1 MKTPIEYILIRSARR
16 TLGLEVRRDLT
27 VVVRA
32 PMRCSQAAIDR
43 FVDKHRDWI
52 VRQIE
57 KQSQRPPA
65 RPEPSEQERKDMIAR
80 AKQVIPQRVEYYAA
94 IMDVKPTGITI
105 TGAQKRYGSCSAK
118 NRLCFTWRLMA
129 YPIEAIDSVVV
140 HELAHIV
147 HKNHGKAFYALVES
161 VLPDYRQRKKL
172 LEE

>member
-1 MKTPIEYILIRSARR
+1 METPINYTLIRSARR

-32 PMRCSQAAIDR
+32 PLRCSQAAIDR
-43 FVDKHRDWI
+43 FVSKNSDWI
-52 VRQIE
+52 TRQLE
-57 KQSQRPPA
+57 KQSSRPPV
-65 RPEPSEQERKDMIAR
+65 RPEPTEEERKAMIAQ
-80 AKQVIPQRVEYYAA
+80 AKKVIPERVEYYAA
-94 IMDVKPTGITI
+94 IMGVKPTGITI

-129 YPIEAIDSVVV
+129 YPLEAIDSVVV

-147 HKNHGKAFYALVES
+147 HKNHGKDFYALVES
-161 VLPDYRQRKKL
+161 VLPDYRQSKKL